1 MVESKAVRLH
11 EGDNSVKLNK
21 KTGEVVSKARSSLAK
36 KKNNPLAI
44 WRKVAKE
51 YLKKGGFVSIP
62 KKGTSAHK
70 TMLGLYDKEMKKAG
84 LR

>member
-21 KTGEVVSKARSSLAK
+21 KTGEVVLKSRSALAK
-36 KKNNPLAI
+36 KKNSPLAI
-44 WRKVAKE
+44 WRKVSKE
-51 YLKKGGFVSIP
+51 YLKKGGFATIP

-70 TMLGLYDKEMKKAG
+70 AMLSLYDKEMKKAG